1 MDNGSHKRSNGW
13 ALEAPD
19 VAAVKLD
26 DDVDEPEGKLEVR
39 QVQDH
44 PELKDL
50 VHAPEK
56 LPEPQHGSIHVW
68 LKDVYRGA
76 RGFELGTL
84 NSSLLAVT
92 MKRQSTKWKSLALG
106 YIADIVTLTHYFV
119 TDLLRVVCPV
129 ERVQLGVMSLLS
141 DHLLEKYD
149 SAIDHV
155 KFLLKIELDGTPAT
169 LNHYFNENLEKCHPM
184 SNTDH
189 AIQDLHDILHS
200 NYKVALKRFVDAL
213 RMQAADH
220 FLITGS
226 RTPLTLFSPAF
237 VAGMTPGQLEE
248 VAGEDLTIKR
258 KRAQLEKEQKDLEDG
273 KKILS

>member
-1 MDNGSHKRSNGW
+1 MKSEITKKLSSCQQHLQALGVKRQTPTEQSRYLTEIAMEFQKLAAEALSSNYARADVFDQSPTLRLATAVVNRSDFMSEAIATQGHTFQFDSSDMDNGSHKRSNGW

-26 DDVDEPEGKLEVR
+26 DDVDEPEGTLEVR

-68 LKDVYRGA
+68 LKDVYRRA

-141 DHLLEKYD
+141 DHLLEKYG
-149 SAIDHV
+149 SAIGHV
-155 KFLLKIELDGTPAT
+155 KFLLEIELNGTPAT
-169 LNHYFNENLEKCHPM
+169 LNHYFNENLEKW
-184 SNTDH
+184 
-189 AIQDLHDILHS
+189 
-200 NYKVALKRFVDAL
+200 
-213 RMQAADH
+213 
-220 FLITGS
+220 
-226 RTPLTLFSPAF
+226 
-237 VAGMTPGQLEE
+237 
-248 VAGEDLTIKR
+248 
-258 KRAQLEKEQKDLEDG
+258 
-273 KKILS
+273 